1 MVKSCL
7 TVRVER
13 HVTDESDWQQLGG
26 LASSILHT
34 VSEKRAKL
42 EVLKASVARDQAS
55 ALQPACGGISV
66 QLGLPLVSVPAS
78 PASQDERRA
87 QSPEAMRPIA

>member
-13 HVTDESDWQQLGG
+13 HVKDESDWQQLGG
-26 LASSILHT
+26 LARSILHT

-42 EVLKASVARDQAS
+42 EKLKASVARDHAS

-66 QLGLPLVSVPAS
+66 QLGLPLVPTPAS
-78 PASQDERRA
+78 PASQDDRYT
-87 QSPEAMRPIA
+87 QPPEAMRPIA